1 MSIAAYHL
9 PNDLYSTGSD
19 MFLHFTTG
27 SYSYGLSFDHFK
39 ILFTAG
45 DFFLPSKSSRVI
57 QFRKRMA
64 DIVDTI
70 TTILLLPSLE
80 LDKKLVE
87 GFRDQGKLM
96 MVGKM

>member
-1 MSIAAYHL
+1 MQRAE
-9 PNDLYSTGSD
+9 
-19 MFLHFTTG
+19 
-27 SYSYGLSFDHFK
+27 
-39 ILFTAG
+39 G

-70 TTILLLPSLE
+70 TISLLPSLE